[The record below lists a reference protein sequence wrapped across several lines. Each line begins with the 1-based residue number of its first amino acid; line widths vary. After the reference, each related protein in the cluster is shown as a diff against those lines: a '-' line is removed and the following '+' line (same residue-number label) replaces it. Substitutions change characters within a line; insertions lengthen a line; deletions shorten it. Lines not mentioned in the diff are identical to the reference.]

1 MAEKIPILYI
11 MTKIEM
17 AAEFGKI
24 SGNLNYAVRRCKDD
38 ITKETL
44 EETLIYI
51 QQLYKKLI

>member
-1 MAEKIPILYI
+1 

-38 ITKETL
+38 ITKETI
-44 EETLIYI
+44 EETLIFI